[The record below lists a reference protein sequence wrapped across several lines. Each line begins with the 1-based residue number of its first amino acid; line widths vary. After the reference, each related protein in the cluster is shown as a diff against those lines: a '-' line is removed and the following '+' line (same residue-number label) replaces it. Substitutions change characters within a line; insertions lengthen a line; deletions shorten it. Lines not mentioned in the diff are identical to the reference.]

1 MADVFIS
8 YARENA
14 ASAKRLAEALE
25 HSGCSTWWDRD
36 IPAGT
41 SFDDVIASQIQACQC
56 MLVLWSTISTK
67 SAWVRE
73 EAMEGLERKILIPVL
88 LEAVK
93 PPLGF
98 RRLQC
103 ASLTEWN
110 GKPDHDEY
118 VHLLSS
124 IAALIGSALNTTPRS
139 PPQGL
144 QELQPVPRHRWQELV
159 LQYIISEFR
168 RECGLDLSLDH
179 LAMARLAKAGA
190 KAAKELEV
198 VSETSVNLPYITSDH
213 DRPYHLSVKVSRKS
227 LEIITDSQLRPPLRG
242 DKD

>member
-1 MADVFIS
+1 
-8 YARENA
+8 
-14 ASAKRLAEALE
+14 
-25 HSGCSTWWDRD
+25 
-36 IPAGT
+36 
-41 SFDDVIASQIQACQC
+41 

-88 LEAVK
+88 IEAVK

-98 RRLQC
+98 RRIQC

-124 IAALIGSALNTTPRS
+124 IAALMGGALNTTPRS
-139 PPQGL
+139 PPKGL
-144 QELQPVPRHRWQELV
+144 RELEPVPRHRWQELV
-159 LQYIISEFR
+159 LQYVISEFQ
-168 RECGLDLSLDH
+168 RENGLDLSLDH
-179 LAMARLAKAGA
+179 LAMARLAEAGA

-198 VSETSVNLPYITSDH
+198 VSETSVDLPYITSDH
-213 DRPYHLSVKVSRKS
+213 HRPYHLSVKVSRNS
-227 LEIITDSQLRPPLRG
+227 LDIIHLAEGGRTPGQRC
-242 DKD
+242 